1 MLKINNQIESIE
13 QVSVN
18 THNVSRI
25 NSIEVRYKG
34 ERQESKAPT
43 FRSYLWRSVLH
54 SYAELWFLRRESQ
67 IS

>member
-34 ERQESKAPT
+34 ERQESKTQT

-54 SYAELWFLRRESQ
+54 SHAELRRLRRESQ